1 MRPPIHLTSFTCALA
16 VSLAAVA
23 VIPVALSA
31 ADEGGRGEGER
42 DGAGAESGPAWAA
55 EPRHVAA
62 WPDGSGFLVQSTRDS
77 DLGKDALVAAYD
89 AEAAQLTISLDAQR
103 PEDGRLASALTVL
116 AVSEFR
122 DEDGDGRQDLGEPVV
137 RRIEVP
143 GTPATSGVQG
153 LADGGWRAFAVHQLP
168 AATPTAPAGSPAA
181 GPGRL
186 EVHVD
191 ARPAASDGTTPATFG
206 LRMVLDGVQAG
217 NGTHLAIEASVDAMQ
232 AHDAVNADLA
242 RQRDGEYVLATRW
255 DGGEGDVVEGSDPL
269 HVTFVRS
276 MPAAATTAYEAEVD
290 ARWQPA
296 SAGFLEEVG
305 ARGSLPLY
313 VGAAFV
319 TLAALAVPAW
329 RRLRR

>member
-1 MRPPIHLTSFTCALA
+1 MRVLSLPSAPSRAPRTSF
-16 VSLAAVA
+16 AVA
-23 VIPVALSA
+23 VVLAAAVILLPAGLSA
-31 ADEGGRGEGER
+31 SDEE
-42 DGAGAESGPAWAA
+42 AGPAWAQ

-62 WPDGSGFLVQSTRDS
+62 WPDGSGFHIESTRDS
-77 DLGKDALVAAYD
+77 ELGKDALVAAYD
-89 AEAAQLTISLDAQR
+89 AAAAELTISLDAQR

-116 AVSEFR
+116 AVSAFR

-153 LADGGWRAFAVHQLP
+153 LPDGGWRAFAVHQLP
-168 AATPTAPAGSPAA
+168 APAFTEGNASSWPR
-181 GPGRL
+181 PEQGRL
-186 EVHVD
+186 EVHVE
-191 ARPAASDGTTPATFG
+191 ARPAASDGGTPASFA

-217 NGTHLAIEASVDAMQ
+217 NGTHLAIEALMDATQ

-242 RQRDGEYVLATRW
+242 RLRDGEYVLATRW
-255 DGGEGDVVEGSDPL
+255 DGGEGEVVEGSDPL
-269 HVTFVRS
+269 QVTFVRS
-276 MPAAATTAYEAEVD
+276 MPAAQTAAYEADVD

-296 SAGFLEEVG
+296 STGFLEEVG

-313 VGAAFV
+313 LGAAVV
-319 TLAALAVPAW
+319 TLAALAVPGW